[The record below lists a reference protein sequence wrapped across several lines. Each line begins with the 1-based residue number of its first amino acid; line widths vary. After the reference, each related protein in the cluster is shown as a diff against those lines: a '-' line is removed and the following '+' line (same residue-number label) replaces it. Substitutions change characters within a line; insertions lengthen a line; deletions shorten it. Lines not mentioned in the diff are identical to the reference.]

1 MGKILKNPTI
11 ISNLLVEIKTS
22 INNKEN
28 NNVLSELPKND
39 VLCMWHDT
47 NNTHKYEVS
56 KVIQSTCT
64 EKGEKTYTCECG
76 DFYTEEIDVNPDN
89 HEYDETDHCIRCGI
103 LNPDHVHEYDS
114 GVVTKEPTH
123 TENGI
128 KTYTC
133 RCGDTYIEE
142 IAKLGHTYDQGV
154 ITKQPTCTEK
164 GIKTFTCIGAD
175 DSYTEEIPALGH
187 ISDNG
192 TVKIQPTCTVD
203 GSKEYKCTRCNT
215 VIRTDKIDRLGHN
228 YSTSFTTA
236 GSKSK
241 HCTRCSSKS
250 EVTSIPALGH
260 SWNSGVITKQPTC
273 TNKGVKTFTCTRCN
287 ETRTEEVAALG
298 HAFNAD
304 IVCTRCGVI
313 KQTSGVVSNDNKK
326 NFTYK
331 KVQSN
336 NKYYIDINNI
346 ENQETGVSVINIY
359 NHYNI
364 LNDSNLYKTRLKL
377 FGLLSPK
384 SFFVND
390 VIINIDNGF
399 ELNMENPYEGLP
411 NNIDPFSDLSW
422 ISIQS
427 NDHVKEI
434 NGLKYIFS
442 NPQFQQ
448 PTNTSNAFLSCT
460 KLTKLD
466 LRGLDMRKVAD
477 ASFMFYNCP
486 NLKQILVSRDKWV
499 LPSGCNTN
507 GMFQNCGCSAV
518 TKV

>member
-56 KVIQSTCT
+56 KVIPSTCT
-64 EKGEKTYTCECG
+64 EKGEKTYTCGCG

-228 YSTSFTTA
+228 YSTSFTTDVAATCTTA

-260 SWNSGVITKQPTC
+260 S
-273 TNKGVKTFTCTRCN
+273 
-287 ETRTEEVAALG
+287 
-298 HAFNAD
+298 FNAD

-313 KQTSGVVSNDNKK
+313 KQTTGVLKSYSE
-326 NFTYK
+326 NFTYN
-331 KVQSN
+331 KVSS
-336 NKYYIDINNI
+336 YIDIYDIGNYQTND
-346 ENQETGVSVINIY
+346 SVINIY

-364 LNDSNLYKTRLKL
+364 QGNSNLYKTRLKI
-377 FGLLSPK
+377 FRLLSIG
-384 SFFVND
+384 SDFSND

-399 ELNMENPYEGLP
+399 ELNMENPYEEIGINIFDNLNWIGLH
-411 NNIDPFSDLSW
+411 NNKY
-422 ISIQS
+422 
-427 NDHVKEI
+427 VKEI

-442 NPQFQQ
+442 NPQFKQ

-466 LRGLDMRKVAD
+466 LRGLDMRKVTD
-477 ASFMFYNCP
+477 ASYMFYNCS
-486 NLKQILVSRDKWV
+486 NLKQIIVSKDKWV